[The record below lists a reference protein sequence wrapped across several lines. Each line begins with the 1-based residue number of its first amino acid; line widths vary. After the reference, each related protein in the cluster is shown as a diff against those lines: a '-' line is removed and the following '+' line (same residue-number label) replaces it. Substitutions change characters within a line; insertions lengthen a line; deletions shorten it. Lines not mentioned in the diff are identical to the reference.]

1 MVPAATPRSYY
12 GLPVIKE
19 PTWTPE
25 IPFYFFFGG
34 LAGASAGF
42 AYVSGLRGDDEVARR
57 AWAIAL
63 GGVVVSPA
71 LLISDLGQPKRF
83 LNMLRVFKVT
93 SPMSVG
99 SWVLATAGPLTAVAA
114 VNAWTGRLPRLAAAA
129 RPGAALL
136 GLGLSTYTAALVAD
150 TAVPVWH
157 EARGTLPYVFAGGS
171 AASAGAAALVAT
183 ASRPA
188 APARRLALAGAALE
202 LVSAQAM
209 ERSLGEVGE
218 PYRRGAAGALSRAG
232 QALTATGAGVIALR
246 GQTRSGALAGGSMV
260 LGGALLERWS
270 IFRAGFQSA
279 RDPRHV
285 VGPQRAR
292 VAEGR
297 GHGAVRQAGR
307 ASAQPA

>member
-99 SWVLATAGPLTAVAA
+99 SWVLATAGPLTALAA

-136 GLGLSTYTAALVAD
+136 GLGLSTYTAALLAD
-150 TAVPVWH
+150 TAVP
-157 EARGTLPYVFAGGS
+157 
-171 AASAGAAALVAT
+171 
-183 ASRPA
+183 
-188 APARRLALAGAALE
+188 
-202 LVSAQAM
+202 
-209 ERSLGEVGE
+209 
-218 PYRRGAAGALSRAG
+218 
-232 QALTATGAGVIALR
+232 
-246 GQTRSGALAGGSMV
+246 
-260 LGGALLERWS
+260 
-270 IFRAGFQSA
+270 
-279 RDPRHV
+279 
-285 VGPQRAR
+285 
-292 VAEGR
+292 
-297 GHGAVRQAGR
+297 
-307 ASAQPA
+307 